1 MNRALLFL
9 HGGSFEIILTPNFT
23 NTKIIIYSAL
33 FLVIGFLRIISLWKA
48 FVPKK
53 ANCTHFANKFAL
65 NLKGIYTSG
74 HCQNRLFKILKL
86 MIKWVVI
93 FLCDSFIL
101 NILYK
106 IWCNS
111 LITLPIRS
119 LIRSCIQP
127 TGFPRLSVSI
137 QVNPTSCR
145 SRLVSPDTWSYIV
158 GYFNIIYVQQISHNS
173 KKYKKTI
180 YLLTWKVTII
190 K

>member
-1 MNRALLFL
+1 MWFLCKNNLHIHKIHLKIIISRLPLCTGSRSTFEFPSRVNLSGPRTSWCNKVDAVRLYASYRLNLLL
-9 HGGSFEIILTPNFT
+9 LKGQRCVCEIILTPNFT

-93 FLCDSFIL
+93 FC
-101 NILYK
+101 
-106 IWCNS
+106 
-111 LITLPIRS
+111 
-119 LIRSCIQP
+119 
-127 TGFPRLSVSI
+127 
-137 QVNPTSCR
+137 
-145 SRLVSPDTWSYIV
+145 
-158 GYFNIIYVQQISHNS
+158 
-173 KKYKKTI
+173 
-180 YLLTWKVTII
+180 VTVLF
-190 K
+190 